1 MSVLHGLAVTCF
13 GAGVA
18 VVVLAGLGAL
28 RVRRVED
35 RLHYLT
41 PATALGAPLVGLG
54 LVIANGWGLTSAQIV
69 LVCVLMV
76 ATGPVLTSAA
86 LQVAV
91 RQAGMVSSESP
102 E

>member
-1 MSVLHGLAVTCF
+1 
-13 GAGVA
+13 
-18 VVVLAGLGAL
+18 
-28 RVRRVED
+28 
-35 RLHYLT
+35 
-41 PATALGAPLVGLG
+41 
-54 LVIANGWGLTSAQIV
+54 VIANGWGLTSAQIV

-86 LQVAV
+86 LQVAA

>member
-1 MSVLHGLAVTCF
+1 MSVAHTLAVTCF

-18 VVVLAGLGAL
+18 IVVLTGLGAL

-35 RLHYLT
+35 RLHYVT
-41 PATALGAPLVGLG
+41 PATALGVPLSGLG

-76 ATGPVLTSAA
+76 VTGPVLTSAA
-86 LQVAV
+86 LRVAG
-91 RQAGMVSSESP
+91 QHAGTVSRESP

>member
-1 MSVLHGLAVTCF
+1 MSVAHGIAVTCF

-18 VVVLAGLGAL
+18 VVVLSGLGAL

-54 LVIANGWGLTSAQIV
+54 LVIANGWGLPSAQIV

-76 ATGPVLTSAA
+76 VTGPVLTSAA
-86 LQVAV
+86 LRVAA
-91 RQAGMVSSESP
+91 QHAGTVSRGSP